1 MIGNMKNINNLK
13 KLPYAPVAAFSVA
26 VLFLTTLYWA
36 VMLFTKSAWI
46 DSYFLAD
53 HKNTGMDYFNM
64 LANSAVKDPYAAN
77 SNYPAMCFF
86 FLKIMRHFIPNCD
99 AADFQDG
106 FDYRGNMVAQ
116 LGYFLFVI
124 TCILILVI
132 AVKIII
138 KGNDLVNTL
147 LITSLIISGPM
158 IFLLERGNILLAVLP
173 LIMLFY
179 ALYDSDNKYLRFIA
193 YVSLAI
199 AAAIKIYPAVFG
211 LLLIKRKRYKDA
223 ALLAVIGLT
232 VFILPFFAFDGFSS
246 LRQMLTGM
254 TAANSENVGS
264 GFGYNFSLTNIL
276 RILVAF
282 LGKHIET
289 APKLLVYSGVFA
301 LFIGFVIARKE
312 WQQLFFLSMICL
324 WTPFFSYTYSLVLLF
339 PPLLSFLR
347 EPSVKGKN
355 KLTAVYMAF
364 FVIVTVPHALPLAE
378 KINYNLYST
387 HIVRLPLSYST
398 IIINLALII
407 ISAIIFFESIYAII
421 KNSKRRTVK

>member
-1 MIGNMKNINNLK
+1 MNKINAIK
-13 KLPYAPVAAFSVA
+13 KTQYFYFYAFSISVIS
-26 VLFLTTLYWA
+26 LTLIYWI
-36 VMLFTKSAWI
+36 VMLLTRSEWI
-46 DSYFLAD
+46 NSYYVTD
-53 HKNTGMDYFNM
+53 HTNTSMDFFNM
-64 LANSAVKDPYAAN
+64 LANIDPYVAN
-77 SNYPAMCFF
+77 ANYPAICFVF
-86 FLKIMRHFIPNCD
+86 WRIMRHFIPIEEIN
-99 AADFQDG
+99 AMANG
-106 FDYRGNMVAQ
+106 FDYRENMVAQ

-211 LLLIKRKRYKDA
+211 LLLIKRRRYKDA
-223 ALLAVIGLT
+223 AVLAVIGLT
-232 VFILPFFAFDGFSS
+232 VFVLPFFAFDGFSS

-276 RILVAF
+276 RILAAF

-289 APKLLVYSGVFA
+289 APKLIVYSGVLA
-301 LFIGFVIARKE
+301 LFVGFVIARRE
-312 WQQLFFLSMICL
+312 WQQLFFLCMICL
-324 WTPFFSYTYSLVLLF
+324 WTPFFSYTYSLVLLSL
-339 PPLLSFLR
+339 PISAFLR
-347 EPSVKGKN
+347 ELSVKGKN
-355 KLTAVYMAF
+355 KLTAVYMAL

-378 KINYNLYST
+378 RINYSLYNT
-387 HIVRLPLSYST
+387 HDVRFPLSYST
-398 IIINLALII
+398 IIINLALMI